1 MKYEFLCKN
10 PDSKKLTVVFGG
22 FASHPSHFSHLKSDK
37 NVILFYDYENF
48 DLNFNFK
55 AFDELFLI
63 AFSMGVCVAN
73 RLLKELNFKQ
83 KIAINGTNLGIDK
96 SKGIHLTI
104 FKKTLQNFKLEHF
117 KEALFKERKSLA
129 KDFIFKD
136 EKVLKIELEKLFDF
150 ALTKQEENLLW
161 DKVYSSKEDEIFPP
175 NALKNSFKN
184 LIFLDEPHFAFF
196 HFKTWDEL

>member
-1 MKYEFLCKN
+1 MKYEILCKN
-10 PDSKKLTVVFGG
+10 PNSKNLIVVFGG
-22 FASHPSHFSHLKSDK
+22 FASHPSHFLHLKSDK

-48 DLNFNFK
+48 DFNFDFK
-55 AFDELFLI
+55 AFNQLFLI
-63 AFSMGVCVAN
+63 AFSIGVCVAN

-83 KIAINGTNLGIDK
+83 KIAINGTNLGIDRQ
-96 SKGIHLTI
+96 KGIHPVI
-104 FKKTLQNFKLEHF
+104 FKKTLQNFKLENF
-117 KEALFKERKSLA
+117 KEALFKEYKSLA

-136 EKVLKIELEKLFDF
+136 EKALQIELEKLFDF
-150 ALTKQEENLLW
+150 ALIKQEENLLW
-161 DKVYSSKEDEIFPP
+161 DKVYSSKEDEIFTP

>member
-10 PDSKKLTVVFGG
+10 PDSKKLIVVFGG
-22 FASHPSHFSHLKSDK
+22 FTSHPSHFSHLKSDK

-48 DLNFNFK
+48 DLNFDFK

-96 SKGIHLTI
+96 SKGIHPAI

-136 EKVLKIELEKLFDF
+136 EKALKIELEKLFDF

-184 LIFLDEPHFAFF
+184 LFFLDEPHFAFF
-196 HFKTWDEL
+196 HFKIWDEI

>member
-10 PDSKKLTVVFGG
+10 PDSKKLIVVFGG

-117 KEALFKERKSLA
+117 KEVLFEERKSLA

-136 EKVLKIELEKLFDF
+136 EKALKIELEKLFDF
-150 ALTKQEENLLW
+150 ALTKQEENWLW
-161 DKVYSSKEDEIFPP
+161 DKVYSSKEDKIFPP

-184 LIFLDEPHFAFF
+184 LFFLDEPHFAFF
-196 HFKTWDEL
+196 HFKTWDEI

>member
-10 PDSKKLTVVFGG
+10 PDSKKLIVVFGG
-22 FASHPSHFSHLKSDK
+22 FASHSSHFSHLKSDK

-48 DLNFNFK
+48 DLNFDFK

-96 SKGIHLTI
+96 SKGIHPTI

-117 KEALFKERKSLA
+117 KEALFKECKSLA

-136 EKVLKIELEKLFDF
+136 EKALKIELEKLFDF
-150 ALTKQEENLLW
+150 ALVKQEENLLW
-161 DKVYSSKEDEIFPP
+161 DK
-175 NALKNSFKN
+175 
-184 LIFLDEPHFAFF
+184 
-196 HFKTWDEL
+196 

>member
-1 MKYEFLCKN
+1 KN
-10 PDSKKLTVVFGG
+10 PDSKKLIVVFGG
-22 FASHPSHFSHLKSDK
+22 FASHSSHFSHLKSDK

-48 DLNFNFK
+48 DLNFDFK

-96 SKGIHLTI
+96 SKGIHPAI
-104 FKKTLQNFKLEHF
+104 FRKTLQNFKLENF
-117 KEALFKERKSLA
+117 KEALFKERKNLT

-136 EKVLKIELEKLFDF
+136 EKALKIELEKLFDF
-150 ALTKQEENLLW
+150 ALVKQEENLLW
-161 DKVYSSKEDEIFPP
+161 DKVYSSKKDEIFPP

-196 HFKTWDEL
+196 HFKTWDEI

>member
-10 PDSKKLTVVFGG
+10 PDSKKLIVVFGG
-22 FASHPSHFSHLKSDK
+22 FASHSSHFSHLKSDK

-48 DLNFNFK
+48 DLNFDFK

-96 SKGIHLTI
+96 SKGIHPAI
-104 FKKTLQNFKLEHF
+104 FRKTLQNFKLENF
-117 KEALFKERKSLA
+117 KEALFKERKNLT

-136 EKVLKIELEKLFDF
+136 EKSLKIELEKLFDF
-150 ALTKQEENLLW
+150 ALIKQEENLLW

>member
-10 PDSKKLTVVFGG
+10 PDSKKLIVAFGG

-96 SKGIHLTI
+96 SKGIHPTI

-136 EKVLKIELEKLFDF
+136 EKALKIELEKLFDF
-150 ALTKQEENLLW
+150 ALVKQEENLLW
-161 DKVYSSKEDEIFPP
+161 DKVYSSKRYAKSKWDFT
-175 NALKNSFKN
+175 SFYFCRAK
-184 LIFLDEPHFAFF
+184 
-196 HFKTWDEL
+196 FKRNQAKHGFWFKLF

>member
-1 MKYEFLCKN
+1 MKYEFLCKV
-10 PDSKKLTVVFGG
+10 PDLKKLIVVFGG

-48 DLNFNFK
+48 DLNFDFK

-96 SKGIHLTI
+96 SKGIHPTI

-117 KEALFKERKSLA
+117 KETLFKERKSLA

-136 EKVLKIELEKLFDF
+136 EKALKIELEKLFDF

>member
-10 PDSKKLTVVFGG
+10 PNSKKLIVIFGG

-48 DLNFNFK
+48 DLNFDFK

-96 SKGIHLTI
+96 SKGIHPAI

-136 EKVLKIELEKLFDF
+136 EKALKIELEKLFDF
-150 ALTKQEENLLW
+150 ALTKQEENWLW

-184 LIFLDEPHFAFF
+184 LFFLDEPHFAFF
-196 HFKTWDEL
+196 HFKTWDEI

>member
-1 MKYEFLCKN
+1 
-10 PDSKKLTVVFGG
+10 
-22 FASHPSHFSHLKSDK
+22 
-37 NVILFYDYENF
+37 
-48 DLNFNFK
+48 
-55 AFDELFLI
+55 
-63 AFSMGVCVAN
+63 
-73 RLLKELNFKQ
+73 KELNFKQ

-96 SKGIHLTI
+96 SKGIHPTI

-136 EKVLKIELEKLFDF
+136 EKSLKIELEKLFDF

>member
-10 PDSKKLTVVFGG
+10 PDSKKLIVVFGG

-55 AFDELFLI
+55 VFDELFLI

>member
-10 PDSKKLTVVFGG
+10 PDSKKLIVVFGG
-22 FASHPSHFSHLKSDK
+22 FASHPSHFSHLKSNK

-48 DLNFNFK
+48 DLNFDFK

-63 AFSMGVCVAN
+63 AFSMGVYVAN
-73 RLLKELNFKQ
+73 RLLKELHFKQ

-96 SKGIHLTI
+96 LKGIHPTI
-104 FKKTLQNFKLEHF
+104 FKKTLQNFKLKYF
-117 KEALFKERKSLA
+117 KEVLFEERKSLA

-136 EKVLKIELEKLFDF
+136 EKSLKIELEKLFDF

-161 DKVYSSKEDEIFPP
+161 DK
-175 NALKNSFKN
+175 
-184 LIFLDEPHFAFF
+184 
-196 HFKTWDEL
+196 

>member
-10 PDSKKLTVVFGG
+10 PDSKKLIVVFGG
-22 FASHPSHFSHLKSDK
+22 FASHSSHFSHLKSDK

-48 DLNFNFK
+48 DLNFDFK

-96 SKGIHLTI
+96 SKGIHPAI
-104 FKKTLQNFKLEHF
+104 FRKTLQNFKLENF
-117 KEALFKERKSLA
+117 KEALFKERKNLT

-136 EKVLKIELEKLFDF
+136 EKALKIELEKLFDF
-150 ALTKQEENLLW
+150 ALIKQEENLLW

>member
-10 PDSKKLTVVFGG
+10 PDSKKLIVVFGG

-96 SKGIHLTI
+96 SKGIHPTI

-117 KEALFKERKSLA
+117 KKALFKERKSLA

-136 EKVLKIELEKLFDF
+136 EKALKIELEKLFDF
-150 ALTKQEENLLW
+150 ALIKQEENFLW

-175 NALKNSFKN
+175 NTLKNSFKN

-196 HFKTWDEL
+196 HFKT